1 MFIVNAKTLP
11 NTAEST
17 ILAVE
22 DGLIGIRE
30 EMTDIAVIFSEVFA
44 TFLIFTVLSTRLDFK
59 AVHAHHLL
67 DGIAVDFMF
76 LGCVMGFSE
85 FSPDVP
91 GLCRGISRIF
101 PRCS

>member
-1 MFIVNAKTLP
+1 MFIVNAKTLS

-59 AVHAHHLL
+59 AVHAHHFFDRISINLVSLL
-67 DGIAVDFMF
+67 GVVA
-76 LGCVMGFSE
+76 
-85 FSPDVP
+85 
-91 GLCRGISRIF
+91 
-101 PRCS
+101 